1 MSNYNSDNYF
11 NYKYQNSIN
20 ILILKFMNMIAELK
34 NGENVLTV
42 DCQNKKMY
50 FNGNE
55 VIKIAAE
62 TRTYGLFY
70 GDPQAF
76 IELMANVEAGEK
88 VTEECEVI
96 QEYLD
101 NHFQL
106 CQLIYKDNTNK
117 QHIIID
123 DFGEWRECDNAELES
138 IRNEQL

>member
-1 MSNYNSDNYF
+1 M
-11 NYKYQNSIN
+11 K
-20 ILILKFMNMIAELK
+20 KIATLNK
-34 NGENVLTV
+34 RENVISV
-42 DCQNKKMY
+42 DCQKEKMY

-55 VIKIAAE
+55 VIMIAAE

-106 CQLIYKDNTNK
+106 CQLIYKDNANK

-138 IRNEQL
+138 IRNGKL

>member
-50 FNGNE
+50 FNGDE

-76 IELMANVEAGEK
+76 IEFMANVEAGEK

-96 QEYLD
+96 QAYLYSR
-101 NHFQL
+101 FQL
-106 CQLIYKDNTNK
+106 CQLIYKDNANK

-138 IRNEQL
+138 IRNE